1 MNRVLLGLL
10 SIILFII
17 GLFWYQNST
26 RLPML
31 DTGGNYLSLD
41 LYFWGVAITQP
52 ISIPTLMG
60 ISFIIGGIVFSIA
73 TFLMRPSE
81 EEPYLS

>member
-1 MNRVLLGLL
+1 MNRVLLGLTT
-10 SIILFII
+10 IILLTV

-60 ISFIIGGIVFSIA
+60 ISFVIGGIVFSIG
-73 TFLMRPSE
+73 TYLMRPKE

>member
-73 TFLMRPSE
+73 TFLMRPTE